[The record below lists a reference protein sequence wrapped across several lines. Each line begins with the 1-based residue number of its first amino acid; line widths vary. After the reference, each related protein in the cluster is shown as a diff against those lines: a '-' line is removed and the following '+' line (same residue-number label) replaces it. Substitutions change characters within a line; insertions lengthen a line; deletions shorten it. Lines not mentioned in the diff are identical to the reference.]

1 MRALLLAILLGLVP
15 TAVAAQVEGT
25 IFAGGRFGGSISDPL
40 TNRSQTLDGAL
51 SYGLIVDF
59 PVRGPG
65 RFIEVVWSRQTSD
78 VEAMTSFDD
87 FELTIDLVQ
96 IGGLYRWEGRS
107 VEPFVLMTL
116 GATIFSG
123 DGGLGTDAA
132 ASGSLGVGFRWAPS
146 DRVAFRFEGRGWAT
160 FELGSAGLF
169 CSGGCILRLSG
180 GGMWQTELLGGL
192 TITF

>member
-1 MRALLLAILLGLVP
+1 
-15 TAVAAQVEGT
+15 
-25 IFAGGRFGGSISDPL
+25 
-40 TNRSQTLDGAL
+40 
-51 SYGLIVDF
+51 
-59 PVRGPG
+59 
-65 RFIEVVWSRQTSD
+65 
-78 VEAMTSFDD
+78 
-87 FELTIDLVQ
+87 
-96 IGGLYRWEGRS
+96 
-107 VEPFVLMTL
+107 MTL

-146 DRVAFRFEGRGWAT
+146 DRVAFRFEGRAWAS
-160 FELGSAGLF
+160 FELGSAGLL